1 MLDCHLY
8 HGDHQWQTSKINFS
22 FPRFLLSLPEIL
34 WSRLSYRF
42 FMVKSFM
49 LNLRRVSILPAT
61 ALAIAMSAASVG
73 AQNMYNPIQLPSNNE
88 ITDTLSEQ
96 DIPTGQGGFARDYI
110 VSLQTGDQIVIDLL
124 SDSFDTIVTL
134 IGPNGMTMA
143 ENDDGPDGTTNSL
156 LFARITEGGNY
167 IVRVRAFGEGG
178 TGSFNLKV
186 TRLRPI

>member
-8 HGDHQWQTSKINFS
+8 HGDHRWQTPKIKFS

-34 WSRLSYRF
+34 WSRLNYRF

-49 LNLRRVSILPAT
+49 VNFRLASILPAT

-73 AQNMYNPIQLPSNNE
+73 AQNMYNPIRLPSNNE
-88 ITDTLSEQ
+88 ITDILSER
-96 DIPTGQGGFARDYI
+96 DIPTGQGGFARDYV
-110 VSLQTGDQIVIDLL
+110 VSLQAGDHIVIDLL

-134 IGPNGMTMA
+134 MAPNGMTIG

-178 TGSFNLKV
+178 TGPFNLKV
-186 TRLRPI
+186 TRMRPI

>member
-1 MLDCHLY
+1 MLDCRLY
-8 HGDHQWQTSKINFS
+8 HGDHRWQTPNIKFS
-22 FPRFLLSLPEIL
+22 FPRFLLSLPETL

-49 LNLRRVSILPAT
+49 VNLRLVSILPAT

-73 AQNMYNPIQLPSNNE
+73 AQNMYNPIRLPSNNE
-88 ITDTLSEQ
+88 ITDTLSER
-96 DIPTGQGGFARDYI
+96 DIPTGQGGFARDYL
-110 VSLQTGDQIVIDLL
+110 VTLQAGDQIVIDLL

-134 IGPNGMTMA
+134 LGPNGMTIA

-167 IVRVRAFGEGG
+167 TVRVRAFGEGG
-178 TGSFNLKV
+178 TGSFNVKV

>member
-8 HGDHQWQTSKINFS
+8 HGDHRWQTPKIKIS
-22 FPRFLLSLPEIL
+22 FPRFLFSLPEIL
-34 WSRLSYRF
+34 GSRLNYRF

-49 LNLRRVSILPAT
+49 LNFRLVSILPAT

-88 ITDTLSEQ
+88 ITDILSER
-96 DIPTGQGGFARDYI
+96 DIPTGQGGFARDYV
-110 VSLQTGDQIVIDLL
+110 VSLQAGDHIVIDLL

-134 IGPNGMTMA
+134 IAPNGMTIG

-178 TGSFNLKV
+178 TGTFNLKV
-186 TRLRPI
+186 TRMRPI